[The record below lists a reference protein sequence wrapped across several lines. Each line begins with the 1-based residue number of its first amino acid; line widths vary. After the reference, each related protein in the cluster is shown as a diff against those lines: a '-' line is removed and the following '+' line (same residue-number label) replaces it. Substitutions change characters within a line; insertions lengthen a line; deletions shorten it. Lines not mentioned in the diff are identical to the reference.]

1 MRKKIEVL
9 IKVLTKKSKLLSWS
23 VALVVFCFAPGK
35 WKKEYKECLSLYK
48 YDGLTAKEKRR
59 MSLDV
64 LFCRFY
70 YWMKTDEYFRY
81 KFMNLSD
88 RGRKEYVCDI
98 ELIYELKK
106 QNDPAS
112 YPILRTKDITAETF
126 KEYFKREC
134 IRIEGK
140 KDIDKFRDYCS
151 RHDTFIVKPLAGSYG
166 GKGVRIITVS
176 KDNSADTV
184 FKNLLAEMK
193 KTPYMLEEVIE
204 QDPRMAKFHP
214 QSVNTIR
221 LVTINENRNVEIV
234 QACVRIGMGDSIVD
248 NGCLSSAVDIERGVV
263 TSLGR
268 CAHKAGLYAFQPD
281 TGEQIIGAQI
291 PKWEELKKQIVDM
304 ANVLPNQRVIGWDLA
319 LSTRGWVMVE
329 GNSHP
334 AIQTLSGE
342 GIGARELF
350 NRLLVNR

>member
-1 MRKKIEVL
+1 MRKKIKVL
-9 IKVLTKKSKLLSWS
+9 IKKSKLLSGS
-23 VALVVFCFAPGK
+23 AALIVFCFAARM
-35 WKKEYKECLSLYK
+35 WKEELAACMAAYGF
-48 YDGLTAKEKRR
+48 DGVSGREKRR
-59 MSLDV
+59 MALDV

-70 YWMKTDEYFRY
+70 YWIGGDEYFRY

-88 RGRKEYVCDI
+88 RGRKEYVGDM

-106 QNDPAS
+106 QNDPVA

-126 KEYFKREC
+126 KEYFRREC
-134 IRIEGK
+134 IRVEGK

-151 RHDTFIVKPLAGSYG
+151 RHDKFVVKPLAGSFG
-166 GKGVRIITVS
+166 GKGVRIITISEENPV
-176 KDNSADTV
+176 DTV
-184 FKNLLAEMK
+184 FRNLLAEMK

-204 QDPRMAKFHP
+204 QDPGMAKFHP

-221 LVTINENRNVEIV
+221 LVTVNENRHVEIV

-248 NGCLSSAVDIERGVV
+248 NGCLSSSVDIEHGIV

-319 LSTRGWVMVE
+319 LSTKGWVMVE

-342 GIGARELF
+342 GVGARELF

>member
-1 MRKKIEVL
+1 MRKKIK
-9 IKVLTKKSKLLSWS
+9 ILTKKSKLLSGIL
-23 VALVVFCFAPGK
+23 ALLIFCFVPGK
-35 WKKEYKECLSLYK
+35 WKKEFAAGISAYEL
-48 YDGLTAKEKRR
+48 DGIAEREKRR
-59 MSLDV
+59 MALDV

-70 YWMKTDEYFRY
+70 FWINTDEYFRY

-88 RGRKEYVCDI
+88 RGRKEYVGDK

-106 QNDPAS
+106 QNDPVA
-112 YPILRTKDITAETF
+112 YPILRTKDITAEKF
-126 KEYFKREC
+126 KEYFRREC

-140 KDIDKFRDYCS
+140 KDLDKFRDYCT

-166 GKGVRIITVS
+166 GKGVRIITINEDYPC
-176 KDNSADTV
+176 DNV
-184 FKNLLAEMK
+184 FIDLLTEMK

-204 QDPRMAKFHP
+204 QDPGMAKFHP

-234 QACVRIGMGDSIVD
+234 QACVRIGMGNSIVD

-268 CAHKAGLYAFQPD
+268 CAHKAGLYAFHPD
-281 TGEQIIGAQI
+281 TGEQIIGVQI
-291 PKWEELKKQIVDM
+291 PKWDELKLQIVDM

-334 AIQTLSGE
+334 AIQTLAGE

>member
-1 MRKKIEVL
+1 MRKKIKVL
-9 IKVLTKKSKLLSWS
+9 IKKNKLLSGIT
-23 VALVVFCFAPGK
+23 ALTVFCFAAHM
-35 WKKEYKECLSLYK
+35 WKEKFEACRTAYGF
-48 YDGLTAKEKRR
+48 DGIAGREKRR
-59 MSLDV
+59 MALDV

-70 YWMKTDEYFRY
+70 YWINTDEYFRY

-88 RGRKEYVCDI
+88 CGRKEYVGDM

-106 QNDPAS
+106 QNDPAA

-151 RHDTFIVKPLAGSYG
+151 RHEKFVVKPLAGSYG
-166 GKGVRIITVS
+166 GKGVRIITISEENPV
-176 KDNSADTV
+176 DTV
-184 FKNLLAEMK
+184 FRNLLAEMK
-193 KTPYMLEEVIE
+193 KNPYMLEEVIE
-204 QDPRMAKFHP
+204 QDPGMAKFHP

-234 QACVRIGMGDSIVD
+234 QACVRIGMGDSVVD
-248 NGCLSSAVDIERGVV
+248 NGCLSSSVDIEHGIV

-281 TGEQIIGAQI
+281 TGEQIIGAKI

-319 LSTRGWVMVE
+319 LSTKGWVMVE

-342 GIGARELF
+342 GVGARELF